1 MKAVKTLIL
10 AAAVA
15 AAGAAM
21 AGDRLDA
28 IQKSGVIR
36 VGTPADYRP
45 FAMDEAGVIKGHDVD
60 VIKAMAAYAGW
71 KVEFVKTARLR
82 SCERATSRSTAR
94 SRTSISLPC
103 ASSRTRAAR
112 TSSSC

>member
-1 MKAVKTLIL
+1 MKAIKTLIL

-60 VIKAMAAYAGW
+60 VIQAMAAYAGW
-71 KVEFVKTARLR
+71 KVEFVKTPWKDIGGFRGN
-82 SCERATSRSTAR
+82 CW
-94 SRTSISLPC
+94 
-103 ASSRTRAAR
+103 
-112 TSSSC
+112 

>member
-36 VGTPADYRP
+36 VGTPP
-45 FAMDEAGVIKGHDVD
+45 TIVP
-60 VIKAMAAYAGW
+60 
-71 KVEFVKTARLR
+71 
-82 SCERATSRSTAR
+82 SRWTKR
-94 SRTSISLPC
+94 
-103 ASSRTRAAR
+103 ASSRAT
-112 TSSSC
+112 TST